1 MALKRL
7 ITSVYLYSS
16 RKEKER
22 ARVLVNILFF
32 VGGRNDDFEV
42 IFA

>member
-1 MALKRL
+1 
-7 ITSVYLYSS
+7 VYIYT
-16 RKEKER
+16 RQEKKKSM
-22 ARVLVNILFF
+22 LVNILFF